1 MVFADLLKQMVVKVD
16 GAIGALI
23 MGLDGI
29 AIEQQLSEA
38 GSEEGDRLAII
49 AAAYATL
56 LRNSMRTSSDV
67 GVGQLEELTIISGN
81 MMLVIKLINSEYF
94 LILAL
99 EAKGNIGRARF
110 ELRKAQ
116 LLIEEEFTF

>member
-1 MVFADLLKQMVVKVD
+1 
-16 GAIGALI
+16 

-29 AIEQQLSEA
+29 AIEQQIEDAQNHDGQLS
-38 GSEEGDRLAII
+38 II

-67 GVGQLEELTIISGN
+67 GVGALQEMTVISGN
-81 MMLVIKLINSEYF
+81 LTLVIKLINPEYF
-94 LILAL
+94 LLIAL
-99 EAKGNIGRARF
+99 SPAGNVGRARF

-116 LLIEEEFTF
+116 LLLEEEFAF

>member
-1 MVFADLLKQMVVKVD
+1 MVMFADLLKQLVTRVD

-29 AIEQQLSEA
+29 AIEQQIIDPERNDNRLSM
-38 GSEEGDRLAII
+38 I

-67 GVGQLEELTIISGN
+67 GVGQLHTRLT
-81 MMLVIKLINSEYF
+81 
-94 LILAL
+94 
-99 EAKGNIGRARF
+99 
-110 ELRKAQ
+110 Q
-116 LLIEEEFTF
+116 

>member
-1 MVFADLLKQMVVKVD
+1 MVFSELLKQIVNKVE
-16 GAIGALI
+16 GAVGVLI

-29 AIEQQLSEA
+29 AIEQQIENTANYDGQLS
-38 GSEEGDRLAII
+38 II

-67 GVGQLEELTIISGN
+67 GVGSLQEMTVISGN
-81 MMLVIKLINSEYF
+81 LTLVIKLINPEYF
-94 LILAL
+94 LLVAL
-99 EAKGNIGRARF
+99 GPNGNVGRARF

-116 LLIEEEFTF
+116 LLLEEEFAF

>member
-1 MVFADLLKQMVVKVD
+1 MMFGDVLKQILDKVE

-29 AIEQQLSEA
+29 AIEQQIIDPELYDNRLSM
-38 GSEEGDRLAII
+38 I

-56 LRNSMRTSSDV
+56 LRNSMRTSNDV
-67 GVGQLEELTIISGN
+67 GVGQLQEMSVISGN
-81 MMLVIKLINSEYF
+81 MILVIKLINPEYF
-94 LILAL
+94 LLIAL
-99 EAKGNIGRARF
+99 HSDGNIGRARF

-116 LLIEEEFTF
+116 LLLEEEFAF

>member
-1 MVFADLLKQMVVKVD
+1 MVFADLLKRVVSQVD

-29 AIEQQLSEA
+29 AIEQQIPDPSSFGQSLPV
-38 GSEEGDRLAII
+38 I

-56 LRNSMRTSSDV
+56 LRNSMRTCSDV
-67 GVGQLEELTIISGN
+67 GVGQLQEVSIISNN
-81 MMLVIKLINSEYF
+81 MMLVIKLINPEYF
-94 LILAL
+94 LLVALA
-99 EAKGNIGRARF
+99 AGGNIGRARF

-116 LLIEEEFTF
+116 LLLEEEFAF

>member
-1 MVFADLLKQMVVKVD
+1 MVFSELLKQIVNKVE
-16 GAIGALI
+16 GTVGVLI

-29 AIEQQLSEA
+29 AIEQQIEDPRNYDGQLS
-38 GSEEGDRLAII
+38 II

-67 GVGQLEELTIISGN
+67 GVGALQEMTVISGN
-81 MMLVIKLINSEYF
+81 LTLVIKLINPEYF
-94 LILAL
+94 LLIAL
-99 EAKGNIGRARF
+99 GPNGNIGRARF

-116 LLIEEEFTF
+116 LLLEEEFAF

>member
-1 MVFADLLKQMVVKVD
+1 MQFSELLKQITTKVE
-16 GAIGALI
+16 GAVGVLI

-29 AIEQQLSEA
+29 AIEQQIEDAQNHDGQLS
-38 GSEEGDRLAII
+38 II

-67 GVGQLEELTIISGN
+67 GVGALQEMTVISGN
-81 MMLVIKLINSEYF
+81 LTLVIKLINPEYF
-94 LILAL
+94 LLIAL
-99 EAKGNIGRARF
+99 SPAGNVGRARF

-116 LLIEEEFTF
+116 LLLEEEFAF

>member
-1 MVFADLLKQMVVKVD
+1 MMFGDLLKQIVTKVD

-29 AIEQQLSEA
+29 AIEQQIVDADRFDNRLSM
-38 GSEEGDRLAII
+38 I

-67 GVGQLEELTIISGN
+67 GVGQLQEMCVISGN
-81 MMLVIKLINSEYF
+81 MMLVIKLINPEYF
-94 LILAL
+94 LLIAL
-99 EAKGNIGRARF
+99 EANGNIGRARF
-110 ELRKAQ
+110 ELKKAQ
-116 LLIEEEFTF
+116 LLLEEEFAF

>member
-1 MVFADLLKQMVVKVD
+1 MMFGDVLKQVLDKVE

-29 AIEQQLSEA
+29 AIEQQIIDPELYDNRLSM
-38 GSEEGDRLAII
+38 I

-56 LRNSMRTSSDV
+56 LRNSMRTSNDV
-67 GVGQLEELTIISGN
+67 GVGQLQEMSVISGN
-81 MMLVIKLINSEYF
+81 MILVIKLINPEYF
-94 LILAL
+94 LLIAL
-99 EAKGNIGRARF
+99 HSDGNIGRARF

-116 LLIEEEFTF
+116 LLLEEEFAF

>member
-1 MVFADLLKQMVVKVD
+1 MMFGDVLKQILDKVE

-29 AIEQQLSEA
+29 AIEQQIIDPELYDNRLSM
-38 GSEEGDRLAII
+38 I

-56 LRNSMRTSSDV
+56 IRNSMRTSADV
-67 GVGQLEELTIISGN
+67 GVGQLQEMSIISGN
-81 MMLVIKLINSEYF
+81 MILVIKLINPEYF
-94 LILAL
+94 LLIAL
-99 EAKGNIGRARF
+99 ESDGNIGRARF

-116 LLIEEEFTF
+116 LLLEEEFAF

>member
-1 MVFADLLKQMVVKVD
+1 MVFSDLLKHIVGRVD

-29 AIEQQLSEA
+29 AIEQQINDADRYDNRLSM
-38 GSEEGDRLAII
+38 I

-67 GVGQLEELTIISGN
+67 GVGQLQEMTVLSGN
-81 MMLVIKLINSEYF
+81 MMLVIKLINPEYF
-94 LILAL
+94 LLVAL
-99 EAKGNIGRARF
+99 EANGNVGRARF

-116 LLIEEEFTF
+116 LLLEEEFAF

>member
-1 MVFADLLKQMVVKVD
+1 MVFSELLKQIVNKVE
-16 GAIGALI
+16 GAVGVLI

-29 AIEQQLSEA
+29 AIEQQIEDPNNYDGHLS
-38 GSEEGDRLAII
+38 II

-67 GVGQLEELTIISGN
+67 GVGALQEMTVISGN
-81 MMLVIKLINSEYF
+81 LTLVIKLINPEYF
-94 LILAL
+94 LLMAL
-99 EAKGNIGRARF
+99 GPNGNVGRARF

-116 LLIEEEFTF
+116 LLLEEEFAF

>member
-1 MVFADLLKQMVVKVD
+1 MVFADLLKQIVAKVD

-29 AIEQQLSEA
+29 AIEQQIVDAERHDNRLSM
-38 GSEEGDRLAII
+38 I

-67 GVGQLEELTIISGN
+67 GVGPLQEMSVISGN
-81 MMLVIKLINSEYF
+81 MMLVIKLINPEYF
-94 LILAL
+94 LLVAL
-99 EAKGNIGRARF
+99 EHNGNIGRARF

-116 LLIEEEFTF
+116 LLLEEEFAF

>member
-1 MVFADLLKQMVVKVD
+1 MVFADLLKQIVTRVD

-29 AIEQQLSEA
+29 AIEQQIIDAERYDNRLSM
-38 GSEEGDRLAII
+38 I

-67 GVGQLEELTIISGN
+67 GVGQLQEMSVISGN
-81 MMLVIKLINSEYF
+81 MMLVIKLINPEYF
-94 LILAL
+94 LLVAL
-99 EAKGNIGRARF
+99 DQNGNIGRARF

-116 LLIEEEFTF
+116 LLLEEEFAF

>member
-1 MVFADLLKQMVVKVD
+1 MIFADLLKQIVTKVD

-29 AIEQQLSEA
+29 AIEQQIIDAERY
-38 GSEEGDRLAII
+38 DNRLAMI

-67 GVGQLEELTIISGN
+67 GVGQLQEMTIVAGN
-81 MMLVIKLINSEYF
+81 MMLVIKLINPEYF
-94 LILAL
+94 LLVAL
-99 EAKGNIGRARF
+99 DAEGNIGRARF

-116 LLIEEEFTF
+116 LLLEEEFAF

>member
-1 MVFADLLKQMVVKVD
+1 MIFADLLKQIVTKVD

-29 AIEQQLSEA
+29 AIEQQIVDAERHDNRLSM
-38 GSEEGDRLAII
+38 I

-67 GVGQLEELTIISGN
+67 GVGPLQEMSVISGN
-81 MMLVIKLINSEYF
+81 MMLVIKLINPEYF
-94 LILAL
+94 LLVAL
-99 EAKGNIGRARF
+99 EHNGNIGRARF

-116 LLIEEEFTF
+116 LLLEEEFAF

>member
-1 MVFADLLKQMVVKVD
+1 MVFADLLKQVLARVD

-29 AIEQQLSEA
+29 AIEQQINDVEKYDSRLSM
-38 GSEEGDRLAII
+38 I

-67 GVGQLEELTIISGN
+67 GVGQLQEMTVISGN
-81 MMLVIKLINSEYF
+81 MMLVIKLINPEYF
-94 LILAL
+94 LLVAL
-99 EAKGNIGRARF
+99 ESNGNVGRARF

-116 LLIEEEFTF
+116 LLLEEEFAF

>member
-1 MVFADLLKQMVVKVD
+1 MVFADLLKQIVNRVD
-16 GAIGALI
+16 GAVGALI

-29 AIEQQLSEA
+29 AIEQQIVDAERYDNRLSM
-38 GSEEGDRLAII
+38 I

-67 GVGQLEELTIISGN
+67 GVGQLQEMSVISGN
-81 MMLVIKLINSEYF
+81 MMLVIKLINPEYF
-94 LILAL
+94 LLIAL
-99 EAKGNIGRARF
+99 DPNGNMGRARF

-116 LLIEEEFTF
+116 LLLEEEFAF

>member
-1 MVFADLLKQMVVKVD
+1 MVFSDLLKQIVHKVEGVVGV
-16 GAIGALI
+16 LI

-29 AIEQQLSEA
+29 AIEQQIEPSHHYDGQLS
-38 GSEEGDRLAII
+38 II

-67 GVGQLEELTIISGN
+67 GVGALQEMTVISGN
-81 MMLVIKLINSEYF
+81 LTLVIKLINPEYF
-94 LILAL
+94 LLIAL
-99 EAKGNIGRARF
+99 GPNGNIGRARF

-116 LLIEEEFTF
+116 LLLEEEFAF

>member
-1 MVFADLLKQMVVKVD
+1 MVFSELLKQIVNKVE
-16 GAIGALI
+16 GAVGVLI

-29 AIEQQLSEA
+29 AIEQQIEDSHNYDGQLS
-38 GSEEGDRLAII
+38 II

-67 GVGQLEELTIISGN
+67 GVGALQEMTVISGN
-81 MMLVIKLINSEYF
+81 LTLVIKLINPEYF
-94 LILAL
+94 LLVAL
-99 EAKGNIGRARF
+99 GPNGNIGRARF

-116 LLIEEEFTF
+116 LLLEEEFAF

>member
-1 MVFADLLKQMVVKVD
+1 MRFGEVLKQVMEKVD

-29 AIEQQLSEA
+29 AIEQQIIDPERYDSRLSM
-38 GSEEGDRLAII
+38 I

-67 GVGQLEELTIISGN
+67 GVGQLQEMSVISGN
-81 MMLVIKLINSEYF
+81 MILVIKLINPEYF
-94 LILAL
+94 LLVAL
-99 EAKGNIGRARF
+99 ESNGNVGRARF
-110 ELRKAQ
+110 
-116 LLIEEEFTF
+116 